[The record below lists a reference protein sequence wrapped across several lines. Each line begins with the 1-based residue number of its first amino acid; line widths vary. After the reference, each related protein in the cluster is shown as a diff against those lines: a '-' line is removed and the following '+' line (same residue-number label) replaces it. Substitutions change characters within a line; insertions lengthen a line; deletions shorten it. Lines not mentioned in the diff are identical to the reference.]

1 MESSANAGAAIA
13 AGATAVAALI
23 AALVTC
29 CGAKA
34 IAVEIRQKKAAI
46 DFMVT

>member
-1 MESSANAGAAIA
+1 MLYIVLKSETISIPNLQLHIP
-13 AGATAVAALI
+13 
-23 AALVTC
+23 LVTC

>member
-23 AALVTC
+23 AAT
-29 CGAKA
+29 GKR
-34 IAVEIRQKKAAI
+34 EKSG
-46 DFMVT
+46 